1 MKPPRVYHPEQLQ
14 TERDFTLGV
23 AASHHLARVLRLIPG
38 DGVLLFDGA
47 GGEYRGIVRSVDRG
61 VVRVRSEAF
70 DPVER
75 ESALHVG
82 LAQVVS
88 SGERME
94 FTISKAVE
102 LGVAWIQPLTGRR
115 GKVRLAGERAER
127 RVTHWQRIAISAC
140 EQCGRNRVPLIRPL
154 MDLVMWLG
162 ELPVTAQRLIL
173 DPNAERSLSKAGP
186 LAGEVILLAG
196 GESGFAAEE
205 SDAAL
210 LSGFAPVHLG
220 PRVLRTETAGLAALA
235 AIQAL
240 WGDL

>member
-1 MKPPRVYHPEQLQ
+1 MHCPRVYHSEQLQ
-14 TERDFTLGV
+14 TGRDFTLDV
-23 AASHHLARVLRLIPG
+23 AASHHLARVLRLVPG
-38 DGVLLFDGA
+38 DSVLLFDGA
-47 GGEYRGIVRSVDRG
+47 GGEYRGVVRSIDRG
-61 VVRVRSEAF
+61 VVRVRSEVF

-75 ESALHVG
+75 ESPLLVG
-82 LAQVVS
+82 LAQIVS

-94 FTISKAVE
+94 FTIRKAVE

-127 RVTHWQRIAISAC
+127 RIAHWRRVAISAC
-140 EQCGRNRVPLIRPL
+140 EQCGRNRVPPIRPL
-154 MDLVMWLG
+154 TDLVDWLG
-162 ELPVTAQRLIL
+162 EVPRTVQRLIL
-173 DPNAERSLSKAGP
+173 DPNAERSLSAAGP

-205 SDAAL
+205 TAAAL
-210 LSGFAPVHLG
+210 FSGFAPVHLG